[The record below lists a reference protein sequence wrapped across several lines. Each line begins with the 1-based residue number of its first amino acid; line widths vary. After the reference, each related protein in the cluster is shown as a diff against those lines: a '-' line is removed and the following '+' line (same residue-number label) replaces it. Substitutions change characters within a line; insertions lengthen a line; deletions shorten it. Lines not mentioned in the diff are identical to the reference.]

1 MPMKEILHLM
11 FRKINHFFYRK
22 YIYFLLIVIA
32 TQACKSP
39 KEIVYFR
46 DSDSN
51 NTEINSNYYDLKI
64 APDDLL
70 SITVSAMDLEAVRPF
85 NLPIISLNNTD
96 GRATGQPVLQT
107 YLVSRDGKINFPVLG
122 QLEVAG
128 LSRSALE
135 KDLSEK
141 LKKFVTDPI
150 ITVRITNF
158 KVTVLGEVARPG
170 SFVIPNERISL
181 PEALGLAGDMTIQG
195 RRQNVSVI
203 REENGNPK
211 QYFVDMTNKQTFN
224 SPVYFLKQNDIVYVE
239 PNSTKIKS
247 SSVGPNTTI
256 WLSIVSTLITLIA
269 VITR

>member
-1 MPMKEILHLM
+1 MNEILNLM
-11 FRKINHFFYRK
+11 FQKVNQFFNRKCV
-22 YIYFLLIVIA
+22 YFLLLVFA
-32 TQACKSP
+32 LQACKSP

-46 DSDSN
+46 DGDEN
-51 NTEINSNYYDLKI
+51 NTGIKSNYYDLKI

-85 NLPIISLNNTD
+85 NLPMISLNNTD

-122 QLEVAG
+122 QIEAAG
-128 LSRSALE
+128 LTRSILE
-135 KDLSEK
+135 KELSEK

-150 ITVRITNF
+150 VTVRITNF

-170 SFVIPNERISL
+170 SFTIPNERISL

-195 RRQNVSVI
+195 KRQNVSVI
-203 REENGNPK
+203 REENGKPK
-211 QYFVDMTNKQTFN
+211 QYFVNMTKKETFY

>member
-1 MPMKEILHLM
+1 MRRIVAQPNYHRYM
-11 FRKINHFFYRK
+11 FFF
-22 YIYFLLIVIA
+22 LIAVASIS
-32 TQACKSP
+32 CRSP

-46 DSDSN
+46 DGPSESV
-51 NTEINSNYYDLKI
+51 TTTNYYDLKI
-64 APDDLL
+64 AADDLL

-85 NLPIISLNNTD
+85 NLPIISLSNTD

-107 YLVSRDGKINFPVLG
+107 YLVSREGKINFPVLG
-122 QLEVAG
+122 QLDVAG

-135 KDLSEK
+135 KDLAEK
-141 LKKFVTDPI
+141 LKKLVIDPI
-150 ITVRITNF
+150 VTVRITNF

-170 SFVIPNERISL
+170 SFNIPNERISI

-195 RRQNVSVI
+195 KRQNVSVI
-203 REENGNPK
+203 REENGSPK
-211 QYFVDMTNKQTFN
+211 QYFVNMTQQDIFS

-239 PNSTKIKS
+239 PNKTRVRS
-247 SSVGPNTTI
+247 SAVGPNTTL

>member
-1 MPMKEILHLM
+1 MNENLPHM
-11 FRKINHFFYRK
+11 FQKINKLFNCK
-22 YIYFLLIVIA
+22 YTYFLLIVIA
-32 TQACKSP
+32 LHACKSP

-46 DSDSN
+46 DNGQTD
-51 NTEINSNYYDLKI
+51 TEIKSNYYDLKI

-70 SITVSAMDLEAVRPF
+70 SITVSAMDLDAVRPF

-107 YLVSRDGKINFPVLG
+107 YLVSRVGKINFPVLG
-122 QLEVAG
+122 QLDVAG
-128 LSRSALE
+128 MSRSDLE
-135 KDLSEK
+135 KDLAER
-141 LKKFVTDPI
+141 LKKHVIDPI
-150 ITVRITNF
+150 VTVRITNF

-170 SFVIPNERISL
+170 SFTIPNERISL

-195 RRQNVSVI
+195 KRQNVSVI

-211 QYFVDMTNKQTFN
+211 QYFVDMTNKETFN

-239 PNSTKIKS
+239 PNNTKIKS
-247 SSVGPNTTI
+247 SSVGSNTTI

>member
-1 MPMKEILHLM
+1 MNENLPHM
-11 FRKINHFFYRK
+11 FQKINRLFNRK
-22 YIYFLLIVIA
+22 YTYLLLIAVA
-32 TQACKSP
+32 LNACKSP

-46 DSDSN
+46 DNGQTD
-51 NTEINSNYYDLKI
+51 TEIKSNYYDLKI

-70 SITVSAMDLEAVRPF
+70 SITVSAMDLDAVRPF
-85 NLPIISLNNTD
+85 NLPVVSLNNTD

-122 QLEVAG
+122 QLDVAG

-135 KDLSEK
+135 KDLAER
-141 LKKFVTDPI
+141 LKKLVIDPI
-150 ITVRITNF
+150 VTIRIMNF

-170 SFVIPNERISL
+170 SFTIPNERISL

-195 RRQNVSVI
+195 KRQNVSVI

-211 QYFVDMTNKQTFN
+211 QYFVDMTKKETFN

-239 PNSTKIKS
+239 PNNTKIKS

-256 WLSIVSTLITLIA
+256 WLSIVSTLITLVA